1 MAGEWRPII
10 AAGGTTAE
18 AYNAYARERIEALTK
33 TCVSSTSD
41 EQAIRVAQG
50 GIAELRNLLAL
61 RDNLK
66 TATTER
72 AQAASIQRG
81 Y

>member
-10 AAGGTTAE
+10 AAGGATAE

-66 TATTER
+66 TATAER
-72 AQAASIQRG
+72 AQAANIQRG